1 LVISENRSDR
11 GGQDVVMNMGK
22 KIRHKVETAEGAA
35 KKAVGRATGNAHLEA
50 EGSKEQAKG
59 NTKQMG
65 DKFKDAGKKIKN
77 AFKH

>member
-1 LVISENRSDR
+1 
-11 GGQDVVMNMGK
+11 MP
-22 KIRHKVETAEGAA
+22 T
-35 KKAVGRATGNAHLEA
+35 
-50 EGSKEQAKG
+50 SKPREQAKG